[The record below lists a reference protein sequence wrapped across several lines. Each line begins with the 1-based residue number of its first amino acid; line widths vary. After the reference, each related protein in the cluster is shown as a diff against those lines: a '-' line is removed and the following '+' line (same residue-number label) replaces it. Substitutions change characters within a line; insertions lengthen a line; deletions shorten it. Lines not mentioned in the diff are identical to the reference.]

1 MTALSAGTIKDFFVD
16 SDREKINF
24 ASMRNQPILVIDGFT
39 PRAKSLR
46 RHFDDQFANP
56 LSLEKQRFVWDYWHV
71 PEQYTLVRTPAYHYF
86 PQKMYMPFH
95 KELVLWGRQNLGCW
109 DISPPWLSY
118 YVEGCEQSLH
128 ADIPHG
134 PWAFVLSLS
143 LKRDFRGG
151 ETLLLKESVLQ
162 YWRGRGAAGAAGTS
176 DGRGL
181 TASSGNELHDLVDLI
196 EPKFNRLVV
205 FDGRIPHGVRRVAG
219 THDPREARLV
229 LHGWFSNPKTYIE
242 GGLPGRVVERRLN
255 EAFAQVADLV
265 SSRDPV
271 WGTLALRLRVSAAG
285 RVTVG
290 KYLTM
295 SVRDSNGELPRELLL
310 EILRVY
316 RSLEFP
322 RARTATDIVLP
333 LLFE

>member
-1 MTALSAGTIKDFFVD
+1 MTALSASTIKDFFVD
-16 SDREKINF
+16 SGREKINF

-86 PQKMYMPFH
+86 PQKLYMPFH

-143 LKRDFRGG
+143 MKRGFRGG

-162 YWRGRGAAGAAGTS
+162 YWRGRGA
-176 DGRGL
+176 
-181 TASSGNELHDLVDLI
+181 GNELHDLVDLI

-255 EAFAQVADLV
+255 EAFARVADLV
-265 SSRDPV
+265 TAGDPV
-271 WGTLALRLRVSAAG
+271 WGTLALRLRVSPAG
-285 RVTVG
+285 RVTAA

-295 SVRDSNGELPRELLL
+295 SVRDRNGELPRELLL
-310 EILRVY
+310 EILHVY
-316 RSLEFP
+316 RALEFP
-322 RARTATDIVLP
+322 HARAATHIVLP

>member
-46 RHFDDQFANP
+46 RHFDDQFTNP

-143 LKRDFRGG
+143 LKRGFRGG
-151 ETLLLKESVLQ
+151 ETLLLKESVLR
-162 YWRGRGAAGAAGTS
+162 YWGGSTG
-176 DGRGL
+176 
-181 TASSGNELHDLVDLI
+181 ASSGNELHDLVDLI

-219 THDPREARLV
+219 TQDPREARLV

-255 EAFAQVADLV
+255 EAFAAVADLV
-265 SSRDPV
+265 SGREPV
-271 WGTLALRLRVSAAG
+271 WGTLALRLRVGTTGRVSAAN
-285 RVTVG
+285 
-290 KYLTM
+290 YLTM

-322 RARTATDIVLP
+322 RARSGTDIVLP